1 MTNTPLTNT
10 PLPEPIIAD
19 ALQAPNVRHG
29 FFTRV
34 GGVSQGIYAGLNCGV
49 GSDDDR
55 AAVRANRDRVAET
68 LLGKPAAVLTCHQ
81 IHSADVVVVD
91 GPFDGPA
98 PKADALVTRTP
109 GIVLGAL
116 AADCAPVLL
125 ADPQA
130 GVVAAAHAG
139 WRGALAGVVDAAV
152 IAMEGLGAKRDAINV
167 VVGPCIAQASY
178 EVGLEFEAAFTA
190 EAPASAKFF
199 MPGARPDKR
208 QFDLPGYLVWRTS
221 TLGLASVAATGHDV
235 YPDAD
240 RFFSYRRSQHRSEP
254 DYGRLISAIALA

>member
-1 MTNTPLTNT
+1 MTNT
-10 PLPEPIIAD
+10 PLPEPIMAD

-29 FFTRV
+29 FFTRL
-34 GGVSQGIYAGLNCGV
+34 GGVSQGIYDSLNCGV
-49 GSDDDR
+49 GSDDDKTN
-55 AAVRANRDRVAET
+55 ALLNRDRIAQA

-81 IHSADVVVVD
+81 IHSAEVVVVD
-91 GPFDGPA
+91 APFDGLA

-109 GIVLGAL
+109 GIVIGAL

-125 ADPQA
+125 ADAQA

-152 IAMEGLGAKRDAINV
+152 VTMEGLGAKRGAIHA

-190 EAPASAKFF
+190 DIPANARFF
-199 MPGARPDKR
+199 TPGARPDKR

-221 TLGLASVAATGHDV
+221 TLGLASISATGHDV
-235 YPDAD
+235 YPDAE